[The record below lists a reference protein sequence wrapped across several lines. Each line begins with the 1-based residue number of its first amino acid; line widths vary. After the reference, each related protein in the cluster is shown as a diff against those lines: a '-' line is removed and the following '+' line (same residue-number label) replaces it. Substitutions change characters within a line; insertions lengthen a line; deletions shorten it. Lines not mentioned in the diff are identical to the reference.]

1 MLIVN
6 QDFDSIIN
14 LERVKELSLFE
25 PFENDTEIWIFA
37 DDIQLGTYKDSI
49 RAKSI
54 LHDILLSY
62 ERCNMYGSGFVK
74 NDYYYMPKE

>member
-1 MLIVN
+1 MLIVS
-6 QDFDSIIN
+6 QSFDSIIN
-14 LERVKELSLFE
+14 LERVKEISLFK
-25 PFENDTEIWIFA
+25 PFENDMEVWIYA
-37 DDIQLGTYKDSI
+37 DETQLGAYKDSI

-62 ERCNMYGSGFVK
+62 ERCNSYSSGFIK